1 MNTLNPDTNML
12 DDVLRVVDEFAP
24 LGGASLELVAWE
36 LGVEVAEVESV
47 WHRALCEGML
57 EYEGIDHGEAMW
69 RLGDSGRAVLERA

>member
-1 MNTLNPDTNML
+1 
-12 DDVLRVVDEFAP
+12 
-24 LGGASLELVAWE
+24 
-36 LGVEVAEVESV
+36 V